1 MTRREEHTEHGR
13 SDPTRARRLST
24 AIRLTEPLV
33 DDMLPLV
40 ECVLGNG
47 CTDDESLKAAALAAY
62 EKASGIL
69 TEVGLE
75 VRQRALQYTVMDV
88 PGRTAALRIDV
99 EFALA
104 ASLDGRDAPLE
115 WERRSYIG
123 CDAEASERVLYENA
137 RRYWVCDTLML
148 LTEADAYPPEGAAHA
163 PAPRAER

>member
-1 MTRREEHTEHGR
+1 MTRREEQTGHGR
-13 SDPTRARRLST
+13 SDPTGGRRLIE
-24 AIRLTEPLV
+24 AMRLTESLV

-62 EKASGIL
+62 EKASGVL

-75 VRQRALQYTVMDV
+75 VRQRALQYTIVAV

-104 ASLDGRDAPLE
+104 APLDGADAPLR

-123 CDAEASERVLYENA
+123 CDAEASEQFLLDSA
-137 RRYWVCDTLML
+137 RRYWIADQLML
-148 LTEADAYPPEGAAHA
+148 PTEADAYSPEGYGHAA
-163 PAPRAER
+163 APRTQR

>member
-1 MTRREEHTEHGR
+1 LIEAM
-13 SDPTRARRLST
+13 
-24 AIRLTEPLV
+24 RLTESLV

-62 EKASGIL
+62 EKASGVL

-75 VRQRALQYTVMDV
+75 IRHRALEYTEMDV

-104 ASLDGRDAPLE
+104 APLDGPDAALE

-123 CDAEASERVLYENA
+123 CDAEASEQVLYDAA
-137 RRYWVCDTLML
+137 RRYWLGDKLML
-148 LTEADAYPPEGAAHA
+148 PTEADAYSPEGAGHA
-163 PAPRAER
+163 PAPHAER